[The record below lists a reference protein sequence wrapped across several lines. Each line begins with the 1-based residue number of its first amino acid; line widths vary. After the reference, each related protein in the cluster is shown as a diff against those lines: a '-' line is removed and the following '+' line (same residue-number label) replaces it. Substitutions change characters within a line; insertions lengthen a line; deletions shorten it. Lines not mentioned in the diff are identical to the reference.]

1 MVKNE
6 ARIPRQLTCIFR
18 HESDLIFGTEF
29 AHGKMTGKLIDPKYP
44 ESGKAGWTILNSLYD

>member
-1 MVKNE
+1 MVENE

-18 HESDLIFGTEF
+18 HESDSIFGTEF

-44 ESGKAGWTILNSLYD
+44 EIDKAGCAILNSLYD

>member
-18 HESDLIFGTEF
+18 HESDSIFGTEF
-29 AHGKMTGKLIDPKYP
+29 ARKMTGKLIDPKYP
-44 ESGKAGWTILNSLYD
+44 EIGKAGWAILNSLYD